1 MAAPSA
7 APHNAEPALPGE
19 RKKQQ
24 LPPKSYADAVEQ
36 EPPANG
42 TNGTNDANGT
52 NVTNGNGTEHDDSKQ
67 TGHMASV
74 LRIVDT
80 GAPETKDKQEGRPQF
95 ERQESKH
102 EYSAAVGSY
111 SSCPYSAFTYYP
123 RRASTIPHEP
133 LLETNIAKPDRKVAI
148 AHRISRV
155 RMRRNQNRMAQTS
168 LRSPKSRIIER
179 TPRFSKRWASK
190 MAASS

>member
-7 APHNAEPALPGE
+7 SPLHAEPALPDE
-19 RKKQQ
+19 REKQQ

-42 TNGTNDANGT
+42 TNGANDFNGT
-52 NVTNGNGTEHDDSKQ
+52 NGANGNGNEHGDSKQ

-80 GAPETKDKQEGRPQF
+80 GAPETKDRQEERPQF

-102 EYSAAVGSY
+102 EYSATV
-111 SSCPYSAFTYYP
+111 SS
-123 RRASTIPHEP
+123 
-133 LLETNIAKPDRKVAI
+133 
-148 AHRISRV
+148 
-155 RMRRNQNRMAQTS
+155 
-168 LRSPKSRIIER
+168 
-179 TPRFSKRWASK
+179 
-190 MAASS
+190 